1 MEEEEMRCSTLKV
14 EPEVPAM
21 PSLVQIP
28 PLGGPT
34 TLQRKNNPKAQSE
47 KKSPLKS
54 QELRVAPG
62 KLNNKINNR
71 DLP

>member
-1 MEEEEMRCSTLKV
+1 MHSSELSLKSLLC
-14 EPEVPAM
+14 PARAET
-21 PSLVQIP
+21 PFGRPNNITKE
-28 PLGGPT
+28 T
-34 TLQRKNNPKAQSE
+34 TQRAQSE
-47 KKSPLKS
+47 KSPLKS